1 MAGMFPSMISHPDD
15 ANRRSTGQAGDDW
28 PRPLQIG
35 FYLLCAAA
43 VLMLLTSMLLLSQG
57 FPAGADESL
66 RGYFMTNMRITA
78 FGNIIL
84 GVLLVSAAAF
94 FRQGSRSARRWASAF
109 IGLSLFLNLAAFL
122 TKILSPWA
130 TMLIVILLAFGLFS
144 TFRPDS
150 NAYVDKM
157 SPRF

>member
-1 MAGMFPSMISHPDD
+1 MAGMFPTMFSHPDD
-15 ANRRSTGQAGDDW
+15 ANRRSTGQAGDEW

-35 FYLLCAAA
+35 FYLICAAA

-57 FPAGADESL
+57 FPTGADESL
-66 RGYFMTNMRITA
+66 RGYFMTNLRITA

-94 FRQGSRSARRWASAF
+94 FRQGSRSARRWAGGF
-109 IGLSLFLNLAAFL
+109 IGLALFLNLAAFL
-122 TKILSPWA
+122 TKVLTPWA
-130 TMLIVILLAFGLFS
+130 AMVIVILLAFGLFFA
-144 TFRPDS
+144 FRPDS
-150 NAYVDKM
+150 NAFVDKM

>member
-28 PRPLQIG
+28 PRALQIG

-57 FPAGADESL
+57 FPAGTDESL

-94 FRQGSRSARRWASAF
+94 FRQGSRSARRWAGAF

-130 TMLIVILLAFGLFS
+130 AMLIVILLAFGLFF